1 MSAVDIYLGFDPGN
15 GETKVLSGTG
25 RYSAPSVVTVAG
37 MSANTITLTSEGKTE
52 AFCHGYVSRE
62 SSVQTVASRRGK
74 AEQIQKLYAIA
85 LSLLPEISTGQYV
98 VHLVCSSPYHGS
110 ADHKLFKRELS
121 KDLILQTS
129 TQRAEVKTNVLSI
142 EQEGWGLVRNTS
154 FKTAAGP
161 AIKHMNRGGVKVIEL
176 GCGTVNTSFYVDG
189 SLIDFKT
196 DHHGVWSLSEI
207 VAKLAKAEYRTTFEV
222 YEVLQAIQSPRA
234 MKDCDGYDL
243 TASYKKAVGMWRD
256 RGLAEVLSDALL
268 SAESC
273 PVIWAGGGMLLP
285 GLGKGLLKKH
295 KNFYCPFRDSDPEFA
310 KYAHVEGMYNAAIRE
325 IARAA

>member
-1 MSAVDIYLGFDPGN
+1 MTTADIYLGFDPGN

-25 RYSAPSVVTVAG
+25 RYSAPSVVTEAG
-37 MSANTITLTSEGKTE
+37 MSANTITLTSQERTE
-52 AFCHGYVSRE
+52 TFCYGYVSRE

-74 AEQIQKLYAIA
+74 AEQIQKLYAIG
-85 LSLLPEISTGQYV
+85 LSLLPEITAGEYV

-110 ADHKLFKRELS
+110 ADRELFTRELS
-121 KDLILQTS
+121 KELVLQTS
-129 TQRAEVKTNVLSI
+129 TQRAKVKTNVLAV
-142 EQEGWGLVRNTS
+142 EQEGWGLVRATA
-154 FKTAAGP
+154 FKTSAGS
-161 AIKHMNRGGVKVIEL
+161 AVKQMNRGGVKIIEL

-196 DHHGVWSLSEI
+196 DHHGVWSLAEI
-207 VAKLAKAEYRTTFEV
+207 VAMLAKSEYRTTFEV
-222 YEVLQAIQSPRA
+222 YEVLQAMRSPRS
-234 MKDCDGYDL
+234 MKNCDGYDL

-256 RGLAEVLSDALL
+256 RGLAAVLSDALQ

-295 KNFYCPFRDSDPEFA
+295 KNFYCPDRASDPEFA
-310 KYAHVEGMYNAAIRE
+310 KYAHVEGMYNAAIRD